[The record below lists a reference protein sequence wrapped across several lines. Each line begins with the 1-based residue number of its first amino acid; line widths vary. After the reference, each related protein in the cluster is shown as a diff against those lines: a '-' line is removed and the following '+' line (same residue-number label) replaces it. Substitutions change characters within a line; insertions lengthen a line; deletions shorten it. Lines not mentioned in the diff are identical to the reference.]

1 MVLCSNA
8 LGGIEISIF
17 VSGLLVANE
26 CLPQKKIENID
37 IHIDVHMRDMLNFII

>member
-17 VSGLLVANE
+17 VSGLLVVNE
-26 CLPQKKIENID
+26 YLVPTIKKIENID
-37 IHIDVHMRDMLNFII
+37 IHMRDMLNFII